1 MLSLKQIIGKSLIGA
16 ILLGGLAAS
25 PARAELSV
33 EEINSIARQ
42 TTVLIAPGLTED
54 LLEDLENNRNNP
66 LASEKNPDGLWNP
79 GSGAIVAR
87 EGNTYFVLTVSHN
100 FKQRHLD
107 QDMSYGIRTSDGIVH
122 ELKAADDGRGCPLA
136 GAIALGPLFRFGCYS
151 RNLPDR
157 VAGVDL
163 AVVSFQSD
171 RDYPLAPLGNT
182 DLVNPGDRVYISGW
196 PDPEKERDAS
206 TGRCRGKVERRQRRL
221 SWGPVASKINPS
233 QGEYG
238 YSIFY
243 VDNTQAGMSG
253 GPVLDADGRIIG
265 VHGRGSGDKGQL
277 LNRYCSIS
285 AVPQNALLESADLAD
300 LLGSDSAPAPADPK
314 TLHSRYSSSQNVN
327 FFLALIAGASIDM
340 AFNNQPPSWQVA
352 KVGGLTSAYVPNAIT
367 GSLDIPAR
375 EDVIGSFDDPND
387 VVQDVYELY
396 SFELENM
403 MRDEPSGGAG
413 SLLLGD

>member
-16 ILLGGLAAS
+16 MLLGGLAAGS
-25 PARAELSV
+25 ARAELSV

-87 EGNTYFVLTVSHN
+87 EGKTYFVLTVTHN
-100 FKQRHLD
+100 FKQKHLD
-107 QDMSYGIRTSDGIVH
+107 QELSYGIRTSDGIVH
-122 ELKAADDGRGCPLA
+122 EVKTINDGRGCPLT
-136 GAIALGPLFRFGCYS
+136 GTLTLGTLFRFGCYS
-151 RNLPDR
+151 RNVPGR

-171 RDYPLAPLGNT
+171 RNYPLAPLGDP

-196 PDPEKERDAS
+196 PDPEKERDAN
-206 TGRCRGKVERRQRRL
+206 GKCRGKVERRQRRL

-243 VDNTQAGMSG
+243 FDSTRAGMSG
-253 GPVLDADGRIIG
+253 GPVLDANGRIVG

-277 LNRYCSIS
+277 LKKHCSIS
-285 AVPQNALLESADLAD
+285 AAPQNALLESADLAD
-300 LLGSDSAPAPADPK
+300 LLGSDSAPAPTDTK

-327 FFLALIAGASIDM
+327 FFLELIAEASIDM
-340 AFNNQPPSWQVA
+340 AFNRQSLLVA
-352 KVGGLTSAYVPNAIT
+352 KVGDLTSGFDEPNAKT
-367 GSLDIPAR
+367 GILDIPAR

-387 VVQDVYELY
+387 VVEDIYELY
-396 SFELENM
+396 SFGIKNM